1 MRSIIR
7 FTAASLT
14 ITIGI
19 ILHANTILATSWV
32 YPFVVW
38 EGYTYEVLDEKIK
51 DVDGE
56 VGSVT
61 RYSDMETYSGN
72 FSNAYKKGTKYY
84 AIQGI
89 NTEEAIA
96 VEVEDGI
103 YKKAER
109 RGPFEAEKQDPY
121 IFVEKI
127 MVTFFV
133 LIIIA
138 VFIAIGLTFKKNKN
152 RG

>member
-7 FTAASLT
+7 FTAVSLT
-14 ITIGI
+14 ILIGI
-19 ILHANTILATSWV
+19 TLHANIILATSWV

-38 EGYTYEVLDEKIK
+38 EGYTYEVLDEKIT
-51 DVDGE
+51 DVDE
-56 VGSVT
+56 EIGSVT

-72 FSNAYKKGTKYY
+72 FSNTYKKGTKYY

-89 NTEEAIA
+89 DTAKAIA

-109 RGPFEAEKQDPY
+109 RGPFVAEKQDPY

-127 MVTFFV
+127 IVTFFV
-133 LIIIA
+133 LIIFS
-138 VFIAIGLTFKKNKN
+138 VLIAIGLTFKKKN
-152 RG
+152 RR

>member
-1 MRSIIR
+1 MRLIPNVVA
-7 FTAASLT
+7 FLT
-14 ITIGI
+14 ILIGI

-38 EGYTYEVLDEKIK
+38 EGYTYEVLDEKIM
-51 DVDGE
+51 DVDEEIGL
-56 VGSVT
+56 VT

-72 FSNAYKKGTKYY
+72 FSNTYKKGTKYF

-89 NTEEAIA
+89 DTTKAIA
-96 VEVEDGI
+96 VEVKDGI

-109 RGPFEAEKQDPY
+109 RGQFEAEKKDPY
-121 IFVEKI
+121 IFWEKI

-133 LIIIA
+133 LIMIS
-138 VFIAIGLTFKKNKN
+138 VFIAIVLTIKKNKN
-152 RG
+152 RR